1 MDLAQKAPNV
11 YQAFQTILKKDR
23 LNHAYLFSGDFAN
36 EEMALFL
43 AKVIFCEQK
52 KDQTPCGHCRS
63 CQLIEQGDF
72 ADVTVLEPTGQVIKT
87 DVVKE
92 MMANFS
98 QTGYENKRQ
107 VFIIKDC
114 DKMHTNAANSLLKYI
129 EEPQGEAYIFLL
141 TNDDNKVLPTIKSR
155 TQVFQFPKN
164 EAYLYQLAQEKGL
177 LNHQAKLVAKLATNT
192 SHLERLLQTSK
203 LLELITQA
211 ERFVSIWLKDQ
222 LQAYLALNRLVQLAT
237 EKEEQDLVLTLLTLL
252 LARERAQTPLTQLEA
267 VYQARLMWQSN
278 VSFQNTLEYMVMSE

>member
-114 DKMHTNAANSLLKYI
+114 DKMHVNAANSLLKYI

-211 ERFVSIWLKDQ
+211 ECFVSIWLKDQ

-267 VYQARLMWQSN
+267 V
-278 VSFQNTLEYMVMSE
+278 

>member
-1 MDLAQKAPNV
+1 
-11 YQAFQTILKKDR
+11 
-23 LNHAYLFSGDFAN
+23 
-36 EEMALFL
+36 
-43 AKVIFCEQK
+43 
-52 KDQTPCGHCRS
+52 
-63 CQLIEQGDF
+63 
-72 ADVTVLEPTGQVIKT
+72 
-87 DVVKE
+87 
-92 MMANFS
+92 
-98 QTGYENKRQ
+98 
-107 VFIIKDC
+107 
-114 DKMHTNAANSLLKYI
+114 MHVNAANSLLKYI

-278 VSFQNTLEYMVMSE
+278 VNFQNTLEYMVMSE

>member
-1 MDLAQKAPNV
+1 M
-11 YQAFQTILKKDR
+11 
-23 LNHAYLFSGDFAN
+23 
-36 EEMALFL
+36 
-43 AKVIFCEQK
+43 
-52 KDQTPCGHCRS
+52 
-63 CQLIEQGDF
+63 IEQGDF

-114 DKMHTNAANSLLKYI
+114 DKMHVNAANSLLKYI
-129 EEPQGEAYIFLL
+129 EEPQGEAYMFLL

-222 LQAYLALNRLVQLAT
+222 LQAY
-237 EKEEQDLVLTLLTLL
+237 
-252 LARERAQTPLTQLEA
+252 
-267 VYQARLMWQSN
+267 
-278 VSFQNTLEYMVMSE
+278 

>member
-72 ADVTVLEPTGQVIKT
+72 ADVTILEPTGQVIKT

-192 SHLERLLQTSK
+192 SHLERLLQTST

-252 LARERAQTPLTQLEA
+252 LARERTQTPLTQLEA

-278 VSFQNTLEYMVMSE
+278 VNFQNTLEYMVMSE

>member
-1 MDLAQKAPNV
+1 MDLAQKAPKV
-11 YQAFQTILKKDR
+11 YQAFQDILKKNR

-36 EEMALFL
+36 AEMALFL

-98 QTGYENKRQ
+98 QTGYEGKRQ

-114 DKMHTNAANSLLKYI
+114 EKMHVNAANSLLKYI
-129 EEPQGEAYIFLL
+129 EEPQGQAYIFLL

-164 EAYLYQLAQEKGL
+164 EAYLFQLAQERGL
-177 LNHQAKLVAKLATNT
+177 LRSQADLVAKLAKNVDQLEDLAHN
-192 SHLERLLQTSK
+192 SHFLEVMVQV
-203 LLELITQA
+203 

-222 LQAYLALNRLVQLAT
+222 LQAYLALNRLVLLAT
-237 EKEEQDLVLTLLTLL
+237 EKEEQELILTLLTLL
-252 LARERAQTPLTQLEA
+252 LAREQSQTPFKQLEA

-278 VSFQNTLEYMVMSE
+278 VNFQNTLEYMVMS